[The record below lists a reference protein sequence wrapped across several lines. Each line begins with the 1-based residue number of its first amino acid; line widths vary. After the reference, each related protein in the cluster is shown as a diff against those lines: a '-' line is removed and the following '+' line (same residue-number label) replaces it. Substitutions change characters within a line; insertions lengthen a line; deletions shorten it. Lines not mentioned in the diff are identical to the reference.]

1 MQVFHMAL
9 SYHEYRSQSPYI
21 SPFSDDW
28 GVRYKLSGDLLL
40 VYNTGR
46 GRPELQTDRK
56 KRTEIKSFS
65 HGTSNRMARY
75 LRECEADY
83 RYMHTLTYPSVYP
96 TDGREVKYHLRR
108 YCQELTR
115 ISKRLGRKGTSI
127 FWFIE
132 FQKRGAPHFHI
143 LTTDFYSYRRCAMLW
158 YLIVGTNDLK
168 HLKAGVRVEKI
179 KKGKKG
185 MITYARKYARKQEQ
199 KEVPE
204 NYQNVGRFYGVYGL
218 KKCVAAATTFYNDSL
233 KKEHVLA
240 QNERINESIKSLIGS
255 LSIRLLKQSFGFR
268 MFHIESISDSYR
280 LMNLI
285 DEIDA
290 LINQTTTND
299 EYSDLSDDDIDI
311 EFLSDLQLVMAKRT
325 YLEAKGRNYGFL

>member
-1 MQVFHMAL
+1 MAI
-9 SYHEYRSQSPYI
+9 SYHEFRSQSPYL
-21 SPFSDDW
+21 SPFPDDW
-28 GVRYKLSGDLLL
+28 GVRYRLSGDLLL

-46 GRPELQTDRK
+46 GRPELQTGRK
-56 KRTEIKSFS
+56 TRTEIKSFS

-83 RYMHTLTYPSVYP
+83 KYMHTLTYPAVYP

-115 ISKRLGRKGTSI
+115 ISKRLKRQRTSI

-132 FQKRGAPHFHI
+132 FQARGAPHFHL
-143 LTTDFYSYRRCAMLW
+143 LTTDFYSYKRCAQLW
-158 YLIVGTNDLK
+158 YQIVGTNDSR

-204 NYQNVGRFYGVYGL
+204 SYQNVGRFYGVYGL
-218 KKCVAAATTFYNDSL
+218 KKCVAADTIFFNDSL
-233 KKEHVLA
+233 RKPHVLA
-240 QNERINESIKSLIGS
+240 QNERIIESIKSLICS
-255 LSIRLLKQSFGFR
+255 SAIRLLKQSYGFR
-268 MFHIESISDSYR
+268 MFHIESLSESYK

-285 DEIDA
+285 DDIDQQ
-290 LINQTTTND
+290 INQTTTRD
-299 EYSDLSDDDIDI
+299 DYEDLSDDELEIP
-311 EFLSDLQLVMAKRT
+311 FLTEEELRWSKLK
-325 YLEAKGRNYGFL
+325 YLEAKARNFGAT